1 MVPIK
6 PKAEPPQPIGTL
18 VSPAILE
25 HQISN
30 LRKVIKEDKSKI
42 KIIDD
47 FYRDEPVKPNT
58 AICETNNVSVVFY
71 DIQKQLFTKINYD
84 TDLLNSVLTDLCVKF
99 QWADKKSQIKI
110 LTDNNKPL
118 DSFKNDPLFPEGPF
132 IIKNNNNIYE
142 AYEKKITNRTI
153 EGRFYNSYVTI
164 TEIIH
169 VGKYGILLI

>member
-1 MVPIK
+1 
-6 PKAEPPQPIGTL
+6 
-18 VSPAILE
+18 
-25 HQISN
+25 
-30 LRKVIKEDKSKI
+30 
-42 KIIDD
+42 
-47 FYRDEPVKPNT
+47 
-58 AICETNNVSVVFY
+58 
-71 DIQKQLFTKINYD
+71 
-84 TDLLNSVLTDLCVKF
+84 VKF